1 MILKYVNDLPQNLM
15 QNCGWLD
22 PKILLTHSNELRNYF
37 NDHLTTKL
45 SEQNKTLR
53 ELDSIPSFIEL
64 LQDNEDNIKQE
75 PPTIEEIKK
84 VLKSMKNGKASTDE
98 FPLDLFSSMLQTL
111 WNS

>member
-1 MILKYVNDLPQNLM
+1 MKSDYSSFKNIRNNKCN
-15 QNCGWLD
+15 
-22 PKILLTHSNELRNYF
+22 SEELRNF
-37 NDHLTTKL
+37 ITKL
-45 SEQNKTLR
+45 SDQNETPR

-64 LQDNEDNIKQE
+64 LQDNEDNINQE

>member
-1 MILKYVNDLPQNLM
+1 MKQLIHR
-15 QNCGWLD
+15 LD

-45 SEQNKTLR
+45 SDQNKTLR